1 MVKVLAILYSGGKAA
16 EEESKLLGT
25 VENRLGF
32 ADWLKKEGHE
42 FIVTADKEGPDS
54 EFQKHLPDVSITLWL
69 TWQDLICHPCRRRF
83 SSPPLSTLAT

>member
-42 FIVTADKEGPDS
+42 
-54 EFQKHLPDVSITLWL
+54 
-69 TWQDLICHPCRRRF
+69 
-83 SSPPLSTLAT
+83 